1 MKRQG
6 AFEGQLVLL
15 KGGLHSHTTR
25 SDGQDSPEDV
35 VRAHAENG
43 FDFLSITDHR
53 IYNHKNYA
61 PDTDILI
68 IPGMEFDATAYTG
81 AGFRCF
87 HTVCLGPDDET
98 NGFGQDEEFE
108 SGMIKNQHHYQKY
121 LDWIYENNNIAF
133 YCHPQWSSTYAR
145 HFDQLQGMM
154 GIEVWNT
161 ACVLGNDMDFDAPC
175 WDELLGI
182 GVRLWG
188 IATDDGH
195 AMYQHCKGWVMVN
208 AEKNIKS
215 ILAALVD
222 GKFYST
228 TGPVIKDFYVKDGVA
243 HIKTDGCQ
251 KILFHADRHPN
262 RKFEAKDGEN
272 LTDAQLDLRNSYSY
286 IRASVVDDQGR
297 RAWTNPIFID

>member
-6 AFEGQLVLL
+6 AFEGEQGLL
-15 KGGLHSHTTR
+15 KGGLHCHTTR
-25 SDGQDSPEDV
+25 SDGRGAPEDV
-35 VRAHAENG
+35 VRMHVENG

-53 IYNHKNYA
+53 IYNYKNYA

-68 IPGMEFDATAYTG
+68 IPGMEFDASFDTDI
-81 AGFRCF
+81 GFRCF

-98 NGFGQDEEFE
+98 NGFGQDERFE
-108 SGMIKNQHHYQKY
+108 TGKVKDQQDYQKY

-133 YCHPQWSSTYAR
+133 YCHPQWSSTHTR
-145 HFDQLQGMM
+145 HFDRLQGMM

-161 ACVLGNDMDFDAPC
+161 GCALECDMDFDAPC
-175 WDELLGI
+175 WDELLGM

-208 AEKNIKS
+208 AEKNVKS
-215 ILAALVD
+215 ILSALVE
-222 GKFYST
+222 GKFYSS
-228 TGPVIKDFYVKDGVA
+228 TGPVIKDFFVEDGVA
-243 HIKTDGCQ
+243 HIKTDACQ
-251 KILFHADRHPN
+251 KIVFHSDRHPN
-262 RKFEAKDGEN
+262 RKFEAKAGES
-272 LTDAQLDLRNSYSY
+272 LTEAQLDLRNNYDY

-297 RAWTNPIFID
+297 RAWTNPIFMD